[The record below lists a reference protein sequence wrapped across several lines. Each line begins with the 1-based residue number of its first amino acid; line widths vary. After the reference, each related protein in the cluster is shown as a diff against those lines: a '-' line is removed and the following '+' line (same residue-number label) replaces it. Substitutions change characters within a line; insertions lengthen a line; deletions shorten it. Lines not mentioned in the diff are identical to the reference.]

1 MSLRRRAF
9 VALLL
14 ALALGG
20 WFERYRILTA
30 LGGFLV
36 SASPPEKADI
46 AVVLAGD
53 FSGSRILTAAAL
65 ERRGYVPLVLVSG
78 PAGEYGQHECDLAIP
93 FAVKRGYPE
102 SYFAHAEYD
111 AKSTGE
117 EAAAIVPELR
127 RRNVHKLLLVTSNYH
142 TRRASAVYRKAAPD
156 LTVITVA
163 APDDDFSP
171 DGWWHTREGRKTF
184 LTEWEKTVAF
194 WLGL

>member
-1 MSLRRRAF
+1 
-9 VALLL
+9 
-14 ALALGG
+14 LGG